1 MSDWKNSRQT
11 RLPWKIKKIEIT
23 DKEYPESLKKIKRP
37 PKILYYRGNWNV
49 DIFEK
54 SIAVVGSR
62 RVTRYGKGVIDKFIP
77 GLVAENITI
86 ISGFMYGVDSL
97 SHQKCLEFGGKTVAV
112 LGSGLDVLYPQEN
125 EKLYSQ
131 ILKQGGLMISE
142 YEKDFR
148 AALWTFPQR
157 NRIVA
162 GLSSLGTLIIEAG
175 IKSGSL
181 ITARLTKEQK
191 KEVFAVCGQIDS
203 KVSEGTN
210 WLIKTGQ
217 AKMVTEAA
225 DIFGKG
231 VEVKTEQMDM
241 WGKLDKKEREIVD
254 LLSSEGLSI
263 DEIGRKLGKNVAELS
278 VITSM
283 MQMKNLIEEEGGKF
297 YLR

>member
-1 MSDWKNSRQT
+1 MNDWKK
-11 RLPWKIKKIEIT
+11 WEIKTVEIT

-37 PKILYYRGNWNV
+37 PKKLYYRGNWNA

-77 GLVAENITI
+77 DLVAENITI
-86 ISGFMYGVDSL
+86 ISGFMYGVDSI
-97 SHQKCLEFGGKTVAV
+97 SHLKCLEFGGKTVAV
-112 LGSGLDVLYPQEN
+112 LGSGLDVLYPREN
-125 EKLYSQ
+125 EKLYNQ
-131 ILKQGGLMISE
+131 ILKQDGLMISE

-162 GLSSLGTLIIEAG
+162 GLSSLGVLIIEAG

-181 ITARLTKEQK
+181 ITARLAKEQK
-191 KEVFAVCGQIDS
+191 KKVFAVCGQIDS

-217 AKMVTEAA
+217 AKMVTDVE
-225 DIFGKG
+225 DILMTQPSHKAMARQRKGK
-231 VEVKTEQMDM
+231 QMDM
-241 WGKLDKKEREIVD
+241 WAGLDKNEREVVD
-254 LLSSEGLSI
+254 LLVNEGLDI
-263 DEIGRKLGKNVAELS
+263 DEISRKLSKNVAELS
-278 VITSM
+278 VTTSM

-297 YLR
+297 YLI